1 MKRLSMLVT
10 AKGEWVFEDSAE
22 FLAALGDSNP
32 DYDAASFAVKNL
44 GFIKFQILDDSI
56 IEIELHPRNVELPAL
71 LAVQQQLLSSRV
83 NLFRIKYFETS
94 WRSEITFTAE
104 RAISQLA
111 ELCSPVFAAPPSRRF
126 LAEPRDFSKL
136 AQDPDNPFS
145 PMVHKWRMSFGFF
158 DSTVIAFAIK
168 QQLLSRMM
176 IIAVT
181 PHRADPIFR
190 FIGDGFPWTDHDYK
204 MGTIGRRIEEQP
216 DKEYGEWVSEFYKF
230 SAQTGQPRY
239 DFVTAEIQRW
249 PGKSES
255 YITHYER
262 LLLPW
267 KTPSEE
273 IFVTLLSKTVDG
285 KPAERSDHGSD
296 NSVIKNFAK
305 SSYASAAETVVNTTS
320 RSPHGE
326 PR

>member
-1 MKRLSMLVT
+1 MLVT

-22 FLAALGDSNP
+22 FLAELGDSNP
-32 DYDAASFAVKNL
+32 DYDAVSFAVKNL

-56 IEIELHPRNVELPAL
+56 IEIELHPRNVELPA
-71 LAVQQQLLSSRV
+71 
-83 NLFRIKYFETS
+83 
-94 WRSEITFTAE
+94 
-104 RAISQLA
+104 QLA
-111 ELCSPVFAAPPSRRF
+111 ELCSPIFAAPPSRRF

-176 IIAVT
+176 IIGVT
-181 PHRADPIFR
+181 PHRVDPIFR

-204 MGTIGRRIEEQP
+204 MGAIGRRIEEQP
-216 DKEYGEWVSEFYKF
+216 DKEYGAWVSEFYKF

-255 YITHYER
+255 YVTHYER

-285 KPAERSDHGSD
+285 KPAERSDDGSD

-305 SSYASAAETVVNTTS
+305 SSYASVADTVVKTTS

-326 PR
+326 PG

>member
-1 MKRLSMLVT
+1 VKRLSMLVT

-22 FLAALGDSNP
+22 FLAALRDSNP

-111 ELCSPVFAAPPSRRF
+111 ELFSPVFAAPPSRRF
-126 LAEPRDFSKL
+126 LAEPRDFSRL

-190 FIGDGFPWTDHDYK
+190 FIGDGFPWTDYDYK
-204 MGTIGRRIEEQP
+204 IGAIGRRIEEQP
-216 DKEYGEWVSEFYKF
+216 DKEYGAWVSEFYKF
-230 SAQTGQPRY
+230 RRRQANRGM
-239 DFVTAEIQRW
+239 I
-249 PGKSES
+249 
-255 YITHYER
+255 
-262 LLLPW
+262 LLLQRF
-267 KTPSEE
+267 SVGRESQRA
-273 IFVTLLSKTVDG
+273 TLLIMNDCCCHG
-285 KPAERSDHGSD
+285 KHPPKKYLSRCCQRPSMANRRNDRTTARTIRS
-296 NSVIKNFAK
+296 
-305 SSYASAAETVVNTTS
+305 S
-320 RSPHGE
+320 RISRNRHTPQW
-326 PR
+326 PRP